1 MKRKIALFV
10 ATAMALMVLMG
21 SGVFAQEDVTIEV
34 WYAISGSSGDSLQ
47 AIIKDFE
54 ALNTGIKLNCSYSGG
69 YSDTATKIT
78 AALQSNTTPDV
89 LIGGM
94 PAYTGGYGNF
104 YAGEMVKADPE
115 FDYDDVFVGLWDYAM
130 YDGEVCNIPF
140 GISTPLMF
148 YNRALLEGTGI
159 DLENNPPQ
167 TWDDFVE
174 VCKELKDYH
183 SSNSNFVP
191 FVVKDRPWL
200 FKTQLRQVGN
210 EVIHANEDYSVKT
223 AAFGAPE
230 TAAVA
235 AWWQTMAK
243 EGLTTVGDH
252 GNAENVFLAGMA
264 AFFSGSSTKISAW
277 TELFGD
283 DLRAIP
289 MPYFTQPAVSLGG
302 NTVSI
307 FPSKNQA
314 KTDAA
319 WEFVKYITST
329 QPNTKFAINS
339 GYLPIRQS
347 ALALPEI
354 QEAFDRTPAYK
365 TAYLQLEHAFSYVN
379 IDSFSALDNAI
390 VNAIDKVTEDLK
402 YDPAR
407 AMREAAVEYDLE
419 AEGR

>member
-10 ATAMALMVLMG
+10 ATMMTFLAVMG

-34 WYAISGSSGDSLQ
+34 WYAISGSSGESLL

-54 ALNTGIKLNCSYSGG
+54 ALNTGIKLKYSFSGG

-78 AALQSNTTPDV
+78 AALQSNTAPDV

-115 FDYDDVFVGLWDYAM
+115 FDYDDVFAGLWDYAM

-140 GISTPLMF
+140 GISTPLMY

-167 TWDDFVE
+167 TWDEFVE
-174 VCKELKDYH
+174 VCKELKAYH
-183 SSNSNFVP
+183 AGNSHFVP

-223 AAFGAPE
+223 AAFGSSE
-230 TAAVA
+230 TAPVA
-235 AWWQTMAK
+235 AWWQTMAR
-243 EGLTTVGDH
+243 EELTTVGDH
-252 GNAENVFLAGMA
+252 ANAENVFLAGMA
-264 AFFSGSSTKISAW
+264 AFFAGSSTKISAW
-277 TELFGD
+277 TEVFGD
-283 DLRAIP
+283 DLLAIP
-289 MPYFTQPAVSLGG
+289 MPYFTQPAVYLGG

-307 FPSKNQA
+307 FPSKDEARTN
-314 KTDAA
+314 AA
-319 WEFVKYITST
+319 WEFVKFITST
-329 QPNTKFAINS
+329 QPNAKFAINS
-339 GYLPIRQS
+339 GYLPIRLS
-347 ALALPEI
+347 ALTLPEI
-354 QEAFDRTPAYK
+354 QEAFAKNPAYK
-365 TAYLQLEHAFSYVN
+365 TAYWQLDHAFSYVN

-390 VNAIDKVTEDLK
+390 VNAIDKVTENTS

-407 AMREAAVEYDLE
+407 AMKEAAAEYDLE